1 MIIMIYHI
9 ITLQPTRCQQVMG
22 GEMMMMSILVITVEF
37 SSETC
42 LIIVTDDA
50 YDVRTS
56 FRTHFEND
64 DED

>member
-1 MIIMIYHI
+1 MLMTICDVS
-9 ITLQPTRCQQVMG
+9 TPLG
-22 GEMMMMSILVITVEF
+22 GAEGGFWGGDDVIPRQLVITDEF
-37 SSETC
+37 TSETC

>member
-1 MIIMIYHI
+1 MVVG
-9 ITLQPTRCQQVMG
+9 VMT
-22 GEMMMMSILVITVEF
+22 SFLVITVEF

>member
-1 MIIMIYHI
+1 MLMTICDV
-9 ITLQPTRCQQVMG
+9 ITPLGGAQGGFWGVMT
-22 GEMMMMSILVITVEF
+22 SFLVITVEF

>member
-1 MIIMIYHI
+1 MIIMIYDI

>member
-1 MIIMIYHI
+1 MRYSSFCP
-9 ITLQPTRCQQVMG
+9 LDPTQREGG
-22 GEMMMMSILVITVEF
+22 GEMVRMPYLRTTVVEL

>member
-1 MIIMIYHI
+1 MLMTICDVS
-9 ITLQPTRCQQVMG
+9 TPLGGAEGGFGVVMT
-22 GEMMMMSILVITVEF
+22 SFLVITDEF

>member
-1 MIIMIYHI
+1 M
-9 ITLQPTRCQQVMG
+9 TSAPLWEALRGFGRVMT
-22 GEMMMMSILVITVEF
+22 SFLVITDEF

>member
-1 MIIMIYHI
+1 MLMTICDVS
-9 ITLQPTRCQQVMG
+9 TPLGGAEGGVGGVMT
-22 GEMMMMSILVITVEF
+22 SFLVITDEF

-42 LIIVTDDA
+42 LIIVTDAA

-64 DED
+64 GED

>member
-1 MIIMIYHI
+1 MIITICDI

-22 GEMMMMSILVITVEF
+22 GEMMMTSILVITVEF

-50 YDVRTS
+50 YDIRTS

>member
-1 MIIMIYHI
+1 MLMTIYDVS
-9 ITLQPTRCQQVMG
+9 TPLGGAEGGFGRVMT
-22 GEMMMMSILVITVEF
+22 SFLVITDEF